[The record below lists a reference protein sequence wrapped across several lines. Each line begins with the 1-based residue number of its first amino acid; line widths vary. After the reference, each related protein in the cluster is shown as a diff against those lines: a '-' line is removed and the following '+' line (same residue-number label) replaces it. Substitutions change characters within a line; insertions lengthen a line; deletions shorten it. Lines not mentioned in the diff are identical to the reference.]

1 MLLPLNVD
9 SHVRIYHLQLT
20 ACALRSLSMGV
31 QGTEKVILIQEQLS
45 KNRVLIALDRQGN
58 VEARCTS
65 YTTERKVQTNML
77 TRHGKILL
85 AHSAFK

>member
-1 MLLPLNVD
+1 M
-9 SHVRIYHLQLT
+9 
-20 ACALRSLSMGV
+20 

-45 KNRVLIALDRQGN
+45 KNRVLLNLDRQGN

-77 TRHGKILL
+77 TRHGKLL
-85 AHSAFK
+85 LVHSAFKCVPSGLHSVLSD